1 MNQIAYCRK
10 IIFTLGLI
18 LIVPI
23 EAKLLKPS
31 KNGSEKEILIVN
43 GKRRLYHAIRNKNL
57 TYNVQGPSRVEFI
70 SRYPVIRKKNK
81 SQPFR
86 YTIVINDD
94 DTVTV
99 KHRYKVQRAIRSVQ
113 HPDHSYTFSGNYFI
127 NLEKGTHIIQLL
139 EENDQKYPVLIRLL
153 TKEFEDMGINK
164 EVLKPMVHKNAVEL
178 VIDGK
183 KINYY
188 ECSPK
193 LPLQIEA
200 RGEKKIRII
209 SRLQFSDRMGVEE
222 SYRLKVSEGK
232 KVIGTYYFSTERSSV
247 SEIEERRD
255 KVPGKWR
262 SCEFSVSKGKHRYNL
277 EVLDKNKV
285 VFTRFIIY

>member
-1 MNQIAYCRK
+1 MNQIVYYRQ
-10 IIFTLGLI
+10 IFFILGLI
-18 LIVPI
+18 LISPI

-43 GKRRLYHAIRNKNL
+43 GKRRLYHVVRNKNL
-57 TYNVQGPSRVEFI
+57 TYSVQGPSRVEFI
-70 SRYPVIRKKNK
+70 SRYPVIRKKKN
-81 SQPFR
+81 SHPFQ
-86 YTIVINDD
+86 YTIVINDK
-94 DTVTV
+94 DTVNV
-99 KHRYKVQRAIRSVQ
+99 KHRYKVQRTIRSVQ
-113 HPDHSYTFSGNYFI
+113 HPEHSYTFSGNYFI
-127 NLEKGTHIIQLL
+127 NLEKGSHIIQLL
-139 EENDQKYPVLIRLL
+139 KENNQKYPVLIRLL
-153 TKEFEDMGINK
+153 TKEFEDMGIDK

-178 VIDGK
+178 LINGK

-200 RGEKKIRII
+200 RGEKKIRVIT
-209 SRLQFSDRMGVEE
+209 RLQFSDIMGDEE

-232 KVIGTYYFSTERSSV
+232 KIIGTYYFSTERSSL
-247 SEIEERRD
+247 SEIEGRRD

-262 SCEFSVSKGKHRYNL
+262 SCEFPVSKGSHRYNL

-285 VFTRFIIY
+285 VFTRFILY

>member
-1 MNQIAYCRK
+1 MNQIVYYRQ
-10 IIFTLGLI
+10 IFFILGLI
-18 LIVPI
+18 LISPI

-43 GKRRLYHAIRNKNL
+43 GKRRLYHVVRNKNL
-57 TYNVQGPSRVEFI
+57 TYSVQGPSRVEFI
-70 SRYPVIRKKNK
+70 SRYPVIRKKKN
-81 SQPFR
+81 SHPFQ
-86 YTIVINDD
+86 YTIVINDR
-94 DTVTV
+94 DTVNV
-99 KHRYKVQRAIRSVQ
+99 KHRYKVQRTIRSVQ
-113 HPDHSYTFSGNYFI
+113 HPEHSYTFSGNYFI
-127 NLEKGTHIIQLL
+127 NLEKGSHIIQLL
-139 EENDQKYPVLIRLL
+139 KENNQKYPVLIRLL
-153 TKEFEDMGINK
+153 TKEFEDMGIDK

-178 VIDGK
+178 LINGK

-200 RGEKKIRII
+200 RGEKKIRVIT
-209 SRLQFSDRMGVEE
+209 RLQFSDIMGDEE

-232 KVIGTYYFSTERSSV
+232 KIIGTYYFSTERSSL
-247 SEIEERRD
+247 SEIEGRRD

-262 SCEFSVSKGKHRYNL
+262 SCEFPVSKGSHRYNL

-285 VFTRFIIY
+285 VFTRFILY